1 NLTQFRSAGS
11 VQAPD
16 ELRLREGQS
25 ATGHQLL
32 AARAAARQADR
43 DLIAG
48 RGRMG
53 RGGGGRALQAL
64 AELRDRGPGRIHAR
78 LELRQPLQHEL
89 ALGEHLGRLPPRGAP
104 PGREADRGNHEREDE
119 KYRASRDEQEFGGG
133 QVHAQWAP
141 VIQVTSRAAVS
152 EIRRRTVRVRSY
164 RAGTV
169 PTEFAAPGAVVT
181 GIVPAGAVL
190 TGVAATGA
198 APLAGAESLLGK
210 PAGSDALPPS
220 VESMTTVTRRLALR
234 PSAVALLATGC
245 CSPNP
250 TTASR
255 SLPTPRSERTCT
267 TLPARAA
274 DSSQLE

>member
-1 NLTQFRSAGS
+1 
-11 VQAPD
+11 
-16 ELRLREGQS
+16 
-25 ATGHQLL
+25 
-32 AARAAARQADR
+32 
-43 DLIAG
+43 
-48 RGRMG
+48 
-53 RGGGGRALQAL
+53 
-64 AELRDRGPGRIHAR
+64 
-78 LELRQPLQHEL
+78 RQPLQHEL

-181 GIVPAGAVL
+181 GIVP
-190 TGVAATGA
+190 
-198 APLAGAESLLGK
+198 LAGAESLLGK